1 MHQDAAQAVLDAL
14 GNGRV
19 PGFTTS
25 GPDGDGEAD
34 GLGGQGLGMAT
45 HVEASPGAIGE
56 AGQTSQT
63 SRGADVACDTL
74 GEGEKWQEHQT
85 VQALLLPS
93 SRGQSLAARLSLG
106 GTRMWKLPDIS

>member
-45 HVEASPGAIGE
+45 HVEASSGAIGE
-56 AGQTSQT
+56 AGQTSRLRGVQT
-63 SRGADVACDTL
+63 SPAIRLARGKSGKNIRRSRLCCCL
-74 GEGEKWQEHQT
+74 
-85 VQALLLPS
+85 QA
-93 SRGQSLAARLSLG
+93 GGSLWRLA
-106 GTRMWKLPDIS
+106 